1 MRSLIRRLVHFVR
14 PSMRNGSLTEGHELV
29 AGDVVTVTC
38 DDGLFG
44 VMKVLAVDGHGV
56 HARLYVQ
63 RFDRRPITAGLGELS
78 TAPFGPDYDN
88 PLSIGHMP
96 LTYEAFAGWQP
107 TPPLS
112 GAGTG
117 RGARGVPDVARGRW
131 RLFQLVCA
139 NQPRGQPASQAR
151 SCRRAWPLD
160 AHGPVRDCGEA
171 EGRGGRGLSVQAGSR
186 IACYKSVRCDA

>member
-1 MRSLIRRLVHFVR
+1 
-14 PSMRNGSLTEGHELV
+14 MRNGSLTEGHELV

-107 TPPLS
+107 SPLY
-112 GAGTG
+112 
-117 RGARGVPDVARGRW
+117 REPV
-131 RLFQLVCA
+131 
-139 NQPRGQPASQAR
+139 
-151 SCRRAWPLD
+151 LD
-160 AHGPVRDCGEA
+160 EELEGYRMWQEA
-171 EGRGGRGLSVQAGSR
+171 DGGYFS
-186 IACYKSVRCDA
+186 

>member
-96 LTYEAFAGWQP
+96 LTSPVGNPRASIGSRYWKG
-107 TPPLS
+107 S
-112 GAGTG
+112 SRGTG
-117 RGARGVPDVARGRW
+117 
-131 RLFQLVCA
+131 
-139 NQPRGQPASQAR
+139 
-151 SCRRAWPLD
+151 
-160 AHGPVRDCGEA
+160 CGKRPMA
-171 EGRGGRGLSVQAGSR
+171 AISVSLR
-186 IACYKSVRCDA
+186 